1 VVLVSELYGRL
12 QRRTKDGK
20 VELYFADGI
29 HPHLIPYIPRDIRRI
44 RWIDRD
50 YGTSDSLSTSTSS
63 TLDFHS
69 CKYCHHHSRA
79 MTSAAAAAQASS
91 AQGNNTTLMTQFDDM

>member
-1 VVLVSELYGRL
+1 MSELYGRL

-20 VELYFADGI
+20 VEVYIADGI

-50 YGTSDSLSTSTSS
+50 YGTSDRLVITIKADALLLKTVFVYARLSQLVPQKQRTFLSS
-63 TLDFHS
+63 PILS
-69 CKYCHHHSRA
+69 IVN
-79 MTSAAAAAQASS
+79 QI
-91 AQGNNTTLMTQFDDM
+91 